1 MGFASG
7 GGSNRDD
14 EGSSGAERGG
24 FGGWGGSR
32 NEHGGGGD
40 QRDSWSSRQKEDKAR
55 EEAEREAREK
65 AARDAE
71 KDTRRSVNPNE
82 NIDSRSF
89 LGRIRD
95 IFSGDSEEGD
105 QMTDSQGNVVAES
118 FTIDRPAEIQTVN
131 LGEKTDYETIDSENP
146 VESYARSVLDSG
158 LVGDEQKEKDLARD
172 IADAG
177 RVAQAADVASTFGS
191 VIAGPFGAAPG
202 LVHDVVTGIQDDDV
216 QKAGQS
222 LYEGGKV
229 STPGIS
235 TAVGGIFGPAAG
247 AAYDIANDVFGG
259 SSQLGAFEESAGIQ
273 REPSATDSTGNDF
286 GGGSDRPTSVT
297 SQPLAQ
303 PPATLAST
311 FSTSSLGTNVY
322 SDFLDNFF
330 KQG

>member
-7 GGSNRDD
+7 GGSNRGD
-14 EGSSGAERGG
+14 EDGSGLGGSGG
-24 FGGWGGSR
+24 FGGWGGSD
-32 NEHGGGGD
+32 NEHGASKGDERGDSDFGGTNAPG
-40 QRDSWSSRQKEDKAR
+40 RSESSQDTSRATEPTEVED
-55 EEAEREAREK
+55 
-65 AARDAE
+65 
-71 KDTRRSVNPNE
+71 T
-82 NIDSRSF
+82 RSF
-89 LGRIRD
+89 LSRIRD
-95 IFSGDSEEGD
+95 LFSSEDDEEGD
-105 QMTDSQGNVVAES
+105 QITDQQGNIVAES
-118 FTIDRPAEIQTVN
+118 FAIDPPAEIQTVN
-131 LGEKTDYETIDSENP
+131 LGDKTDYETIDSPNP

-259 SSQLGAFEESAGIQ
+259 SSQLGAFEDAAGIQ
-273 REPSATDSTGNDF
+273 HEPSATDSTGNDF